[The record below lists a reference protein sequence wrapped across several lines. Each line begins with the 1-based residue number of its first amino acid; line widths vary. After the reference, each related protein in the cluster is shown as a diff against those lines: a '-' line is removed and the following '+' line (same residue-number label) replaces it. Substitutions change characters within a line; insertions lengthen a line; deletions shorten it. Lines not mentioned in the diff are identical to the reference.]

1 MQSQHEHSPTTS
13 SAESKPRRRISGLTW
28 ILIAIAAL
36 FILGGLITALKTQ
49 HPPDQRRPTRVSNR
63 PSVGVNEFNDTDN
76 GVSVNAVDPP
86 GGPADKA
93 GLIGGDIVTSFD
105 GHAVQKKE
113 EILRVLEQTP
123 ADKTVE
129 IIYLRDGTIRK
140 TQLTTISAEQRDDL
154 AETFND
160 RAAGQGQLGFNE
172 DHARR
177 VPIAGTSIFGVQI
190 KDLNLSG
197 PGALAGIQAGDII
210 IEFDGIPIRTV
221 LELVLRVRR
230 AVPYS
235 TVKVVVVRGDERIT
249 IPVKVGKRG

>member
-1 MQSQHEHSPTTS
+1 MQPQHEHSATSS
-13 SAESKPRRRISGLTW
+13 SAEFKPRRRISGLTW
-28 ILIAIAAL
+28 ILIGIAAL
-36 FILGGLITALKTQ
+36 FILGGLITALKKQ
-49 HPPDQRRPTRVSNR
+49 HPPEPRRPVVSNR
-63 PSVGVNEFNDTDN
+63 PAVGVNEFNDTDN

-93 GLIGGDIVTSFD
+93 GLVGGDIVTSFD
-105 GHAVQKKE
+105 GHAVRKKE

-129 IIYLRDGTIRK
+129 IMYLRDGAAKK

-154 AETFND
+154 AQAFED

-172 DHARR
+172 RQARR
-177 VPIAGTSIFGVQI
+177 VPIAGTSIYGVQI
-190 KDLNLSG
+190 NDLNLSG
-197 PGALAGIQAGDII
+197 PGALAGIQTGDII

-235 TVKVVVVRGDERIT
+235 TVKVLVVRGDERIT